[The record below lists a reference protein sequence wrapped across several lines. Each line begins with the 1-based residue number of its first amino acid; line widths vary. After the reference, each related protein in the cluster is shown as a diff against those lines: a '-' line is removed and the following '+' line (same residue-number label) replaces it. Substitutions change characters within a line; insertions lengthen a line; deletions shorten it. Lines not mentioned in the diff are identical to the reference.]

1 MEKSYRV
8 VNNEDVLGENKM
20 SVNEFG
26 IKIGD
31 KVEVLYFEEEME
43 DAPDDY
49 IGSVGEVFSLNETA
63 SGEERNIGVR
73 FEGDYRYG
81 FNEWDFSPEQLK
93 LVKTN

>member
-1 MEKSYRV
+1 
-8 VNNEDVLGENKM
+8 M

-31 KVEVLYFEEEME
+31 SVEILYFEEELE

-49 IGSVGEVFSLNETA
+49 IGSVGEVFSLNETS

-73 FEGDYRYG
+73 FEGDYLYG
-81 FNEWDFSPEQLK
+81 FNEWDFKPEQLK
-93 LVKTN
+93 LI

>member
-1 MEKSYRV
+1 MGKLYMV
-8 VNNEDVLGENKM
+8 VSNEDVLGENKM

-31 KVEVLYFEEEME
+31 KVEVLYFKEEMGY
-43 DAPDDY
+43 APDDY
-49 IGSVGEVFSLNETA
+49 IGSVGEVFSLNDTA

-81 FNEWDFSPEQLK
+81 FNEWDFKPEQLK
-93 LVKTN
+93 LI

>member
-1 MEKSYRV
+1 MEKFYRV
-8 VNNEDVLGENKM
+8 VNNEDVLDDDKM

-31 KVEVLYFEEEME
+31 KVEVLHFEEETE

-49 IGSVGEVFSLNETA
+49 IGSVGEVFSLNGTA
-63 SGEERNIGVR
+63 SGEERNICVR

-81 FNEWDFSPEQLK
+81 FNELDFKPEQLK
-93 LVKTN
+93 LI

>member
-1 MEKSYRV
+1 MV
-8 VNNEDVLGENKM
+8 VSNEDVLGENKM

-49 IGSVGEVFSLNETA
+49 IGSVGEVFLFK
-63 SGEERNIGVR
+63 R
-73 FEGDYRYG
+73 
-81 FNEWDFSPEQLK
+81 
-93 LVKTN
+93 

>member
-1 MEKSYRV
+1 MEKFYRV
-8 VNNEDVLGENKM
+8 VNNEDVLVEDKM

-31 KVEVLYFEEEME
+31 KVEVLYFEEETE

-49 IGSVGEVFSLNETA
+49 IGNVGEVFSLNETA

-81 FNEWDFSPEQLK
+81 FNEWDFKPEQLK
-93 LVKTN
+93 LI

>member
-1 MEKSYRV
+1 MGKLYRV
-8 VNNEDVLGENKM
+8 VSNEDVLGENKM

-31 KVEVLYFEEEME
+31 KVEVLYFEEETE

-81 FNEWDFSPEQLK
+81 FNEWDFKPEQLK
-93 LVKTN
+93 LI